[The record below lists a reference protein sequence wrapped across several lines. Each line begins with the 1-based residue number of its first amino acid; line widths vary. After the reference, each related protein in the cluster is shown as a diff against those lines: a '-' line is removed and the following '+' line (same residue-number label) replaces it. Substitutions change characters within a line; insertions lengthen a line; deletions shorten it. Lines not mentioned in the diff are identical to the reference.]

1 MGALLRGGSD
11 VLSTLSPVLLA
22 TVRFSIASAIF
33 ATIIIWELRRGN
45 APTPHDLMELALLG
59 FLSISIYFWL
69 QYTGVKYAGAG
80 VSALLVVGLIPILTG
95 FASTVVL
102 KERFSVQKALGTV
115 LGLSGVALIA
125 LPGIF
130 LGKVDWLFYLGVVCL
145 LLNAVCWAVYSTL
158 SRRILNRIRR
168 PSMVTAYVT
177 ILETLALVPMSLA
190 SDWNLVKSL
199 QPEQW
204 LSIPYLSLVC
214 SCLGYFLWNFALSR
228 VEAVRAA
235 VWLYLEPV
243 AAFIG
248 ETVIFSI
255 IPHATTLIG
264 GGVDNRRRTA
274 HNQIKRMKLFEHPV
288 ELLYLRPGKTD
299 TPQTLLIG
307 TLQPFNRSQLISRI
321 DSASFP
327 EHL

>member
-1 MGALLRGGSD
+1 MIQYARYGTVSAITVAVIWGLSFVAARM

-33 ATIIIWELRRGN
+33 APIIILEFRRGN

-102 KERFSVQKALGTV
+102 KERFSAQKMLGTV

-125 LPGIF
+125 LPGLF
-130 LGKVDWLFYLGVVCL
+130 LGEVDWLFYLGVVCL
-145 LLNAVCWAVYSTL
+145 LLNSVCWAVYSTL
-158 SRRILNRIRR
+158 SRHILNRIRR

-177 ILETLALVPMSLA
+177 ILGTLALVPMSLA

-204 LSIPYLSLVC
+204 LSILYLSLVC
-214 SCLGYFLWNFALSR
+214 SCLDYFLWNFALSR

-264 GGVDNRRRTA
+264 GGLIITGA
-274 HNQIKRMKLFEHPV
+274 
-288 ELLYLRPGKTD
+288 LLT
-299 TPQTLLIG
+299 T
-307 TLQPFNRSQLISRI
+307 RSR
-321 DSASFP
+321 
-327 EHL
+327 E